1 MRELKNSD
9 IYLISEI
16 SYKMDMEL
24 PEKQKLTGKETA
36 EEIKERR
43 QQYGAKLVKTFMRNM
58 FKAKDSLNE
67 LIASITDKSPEEVA
81 KMSGTETMNVLMS
94 FFGEAGFVDFFI

>member
-24 PEKQKLTGKETA
+24 PVKPKMKGNETE
-36 EEIKERR
+36 EEIKQRR
-43 QQYGAKLVKTFMRNM
+43 QQYGEKLIKTFMRNM
-58 FKAKDSLNE
+58 FKAKDELNE
-67 LIASITDKSPEEVA
+67 LIANISDKSIEEVGN
-81 KMSGTETMNVLMS
+81 MTGTETMNILMS

>member
-1 MRELKNSD
+1 MRELKNAD

-16 SYKMDMEL
+16 SYKMDMAL
-24 PEKQKLTGKETA
+24 PARPKAKGKETD
-36 EEIKERR
+36 EEISLRR
-43 QQYGAKLVKTFMRNM
+43 QQYGEKLIKTFMRNM

-67 LIASITDKSPEEVA
+67 LIASITEKSLDEVQ
-81 KMSGTETMNVLMS
+81 KMTGAETMNVLMS

>member
-24 PEKQKLTGKETA
+24 PTRPKSKANETKE
-36 EEIKERR
+36 EMKIRQ
-43 QQYGAKLVKTFMRNM
+43 QQYGEKLVKTFMRNM
-58 FKAKDSLNE
+58 FKAKTELNE
-67 LIASITDKSPEEVA
+67 LISSISDKTEEEV
-81 KMSGTETMNVLMS
+81 KQMTGSETMNILMS
-94 FFGEAGFVDFFI
+94 CFGEAGFIDFFI